1 MSHLKIAPG
10 LELLTYSLKGSR
22 THKEVWCSEFSVHCY
37 LIIGKEMKRKKNNCR
52 IFTEWM
58 LNFRLRIRTFQHYE
72 VLKLVAD
79 TSTRHQSSQTV
90 VSLLIIYVRR
100 QMNMTTQSKAD

>member
-22 THKEVWCSEFSVHCY
+22 THKEVWRSEFSVHCY
-37 LIIGKEMKRKKNNCR
+37 LIIGKEIKIKKNNCR